1 VGALPQAWRIT
12 GVKLKQ
18 KMEAIAAALFL
29 PLFAGFVYGPP
40 LRAQTA
46 AATRPVFTIASVK
59 LHANPGRGIDP
70 LGGPAPRKSGDRI
83 QWTNVPLQIVALYA
97 YRIPAFR
104 LSGNLLRT
112 FDETYDIDA
121 IAEGSPS
128 EDQLR
133 LMFRSLLED
142 RFGIKVYWDT
152 KEMELYRLLVAKDGS
167 KLRRA
172 EEDSKVLIAGSQIRR
187 GLAGVYA
194 FTDGLHLAGSRA
206 SVEQL
211 ADALSVALRQPVVD
225 QTGLIGTFD
234 FDVKFQREDDL
245 ENTSRSPFIRTAIQ
259 TLGLRVE
266 AGKGPV
272 ELLVIDHLGKLSEN

>member
-1 VGALPQAWRIT
+1 VGALPQAWRNT
-12 GVKLKQ
+12 GVNVKHR
-18 KMEAIAAALFL
+18 MEAIAAALFL
-29 PLFAGFVYGPP
+29 PLFAGFVYGPA

-46 AATRPVFTIASVK
+46 AATRPVFTVASVK
-59 LHANPGRGIDP
+59 LHADPGRGIDP
-70 LGGPAPRKSGDRI
+70 IGMAPRKSGDRI
-83 QWTNVPLQIVALYA
+83 HWTHVPLQLVALYA

-112 FDETYDIDA
+112 FDEAYDIEA
-121 IAEGSPS
+121 VAEGSPP

-142 RFGIKVYWDT
+142 RFGIKVHWET

-172 EEDSKVLIAGSQIRR
+172 EEGSKVVTKGSQIPP
-187 GLAGVYA
+187 GLAGVYG
-194 FTDGLHLAGSRA
+194 FTDGLHLAGSGA
-206 SVEQL
+206 TVEEL

-225 QTGLIGTFD
+225 QTGLTGTFD
-234 FDVKFQREDDL
+234 FDVKFQREADL
-245 ENTSRSPFIRTAIQ
+245 ENTSGSPFIRAAIQ

-266 AGKGPV
+266 VGKGPV
-272 ELLVIDHLGKLSEN
+272 EVLVIDHLGKLSEN